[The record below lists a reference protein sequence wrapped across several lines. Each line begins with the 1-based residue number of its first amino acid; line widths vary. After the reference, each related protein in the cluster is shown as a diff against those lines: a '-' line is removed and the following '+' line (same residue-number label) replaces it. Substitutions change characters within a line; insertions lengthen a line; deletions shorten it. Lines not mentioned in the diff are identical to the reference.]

1 MNRRDTPAAL
11 AALAAAPPARAQV
24 VAQAARIGI
33 PASDPFPE
41 FVEAGGLMSY
51 GIRIAQ
57 TILLRTDRVISGSA
71 AAP

>member
-1 MNRRDTPAAL
+1 MTRR
-11 AALAAAPPARAQV
+11 PPLPHSPQHRRRAQV